1 MSYGC
6 WIGCCS
12 NFKWWTLRSIT
23 SSRGSIPVGNEY
35 DSAIPFLDFSSG
47 CILSIIN
54 NKKIILY
61 LLLRKNYG
69 KFWIIPPF
77 FLLMLLYQARK
88 LSDHVFMCF
97 WESILPLSTI
107 FLLDFGNVV
116 LFVFILMEKKT
127 TYTKRRFG
135 PVRKPRG
142 NQYMLLLVKAL
153 KVQCYQILY
162 MYM

>member
-12 NFKWWTLRSIT
+12 NFKWCTLRSIT
-23 SSRGSIPVGNEY
+23 SSRGSIAVGNEY

-54 NKKIILY
+54 HKRFILY
-61 LLLRKNYG
+61 LLLRKNYC

-77 FLLMLLYQARK
+77 IFIEVAVPSQETEWSCIYVFLRIEFASFYDFSIGFWK
-88 LSDHVFMCF
+88 CGIFCF
-97 WESILPLSTI
+97 YSY
-107 FLLDFGNVV
+107 GKN
-116 LFVFILMEKKT
+116 

-142 NQYMLLLVKAL
+142 NQYMLLLAKAL